1 MLAESARGGVNSAA
15 TAASATAAG
24 LLPPL
29 RLRQHGIYPGVLRT
43 GPANAITDVDGVIV
57 GHVTLHDSVAGLH
70 TGGTAVLPHSGNL
83 YQDKVPC
90 AVVVGNGFGKLA
102 GSAQV
107 AELGELETPILLT
120 NTLAVGSAM
129 QALVAHTLKQ
139 AGNEEVRSVNALV
152 GETNDG
158 QLSDIRSHHAL
169 SPDTLLQSVIS
180 ARGGPVP
187 EGSVGAGAGTMCYS
201 FKGGIGTSS
210 RLVSIA
216 IDDNSQLAT
225 VGVLLQ
231 SNFGRMS
238 DLSVLGVPIGRLL
251 GEQGA
256 IPNELRLPH
265 CDANTDDDDAGEGW
279 HDKHQTVDSS
289 PDGSLMLIVATD
301 APLGA
306 RQLRRMGMRALM
318 GLARTNNGAFSNG
331 SGDFVIAFSTA
342 ACVRLTPVRRGPTF
356 YEHPAAEVPND
367 LMDGLFRAAAE
378 AAEEAVYNSLWAAS
392 TDRKSVV

>member
-231 SNFGRMS
+231 SNFGRM
-238 DLSVLGVPIGRLL
+238 
-251 GEQGA
+251 
-256 IPNELRLPH
+256 
-265 CDANTDDDDAGEGW
+265 
-279 HDKHQTVDSS
+279 
-289 PDGSLMLIVATD
+289 
-301 APLGA
+301 
-306 RQLRRMGMRALM
+306 
-318 GLARTNNGAFSNG
+318 
-331 SGDFVIAFSTA
+331 
-342 ACVRLTPVRRGPTF
+342 
-356 YEHPAAEVPND
+356 
-367 LMDGLFRAAAE
+367 
-378 AAEEAVYNSLWAAS
+378 
-392 TDRKSVV
+392 